1 MVDLKDAVSLLR
13 AKRKELMDQLEAVDK
28 ALSVLSGV
36 AGTVAVLPERAV
48 SPERVAPEA
57 NPPEASD
64 VQPNEVLP
72 TRLNSPRI
80 LSDEHRHALKEGRRK
95 ARHSKDA
102 AAGLAREM
110 TDPTP
115 GLASASHARSQPP
128 RLVKRTKP

>member
-1 MVDLKDAVSLLR
+1 MGMVDLKDAVSLLR
-13 AKRKELMDQLEAVDK
+13 AKRKELMDQLDAVDK
-28 ALSVLSGV
+28 ALAVLSGV
-36 AGTVAVLPERAV
+36 AGTVTV
-48 SPERVAPEA
+48 SPKRVSPEA
-57 NPPEASD
+57 NPPEASE
-64 VQPNEVLP
+64 VEPNEVVP
-72 TRLNSPRI
+72 TRLNSPRT

-110 TDPTP
+110 TDPSP